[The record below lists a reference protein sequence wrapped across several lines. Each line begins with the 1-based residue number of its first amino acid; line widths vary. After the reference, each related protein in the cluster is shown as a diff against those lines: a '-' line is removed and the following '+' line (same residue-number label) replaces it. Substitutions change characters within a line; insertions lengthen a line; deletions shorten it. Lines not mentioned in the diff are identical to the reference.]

1 MAKDMTLWWGSG
13 SPPCWRVLIA
23 LEEKNLQG
31 YNQKLLSFE
40 KGEHKSKEVMDVNPR
55 GQLPAFKF
63 GDIVIN
69 ESYGACFFLESKFKS
84 QGTKLI
90 PDCAGSDNNCAL
102 IALIMQRVFE
112 GNTLHQKMA
121 DVFMYNRRVPENERH
136 ESAFK
141 RLKET
146 LTTEL
151 QMWEGHLKKTPGG
164 FLAGE
169 NFSMA
174 DVIVF
179 PSVALLLRMGLSE
192 DKYPKLAEYYKKLQ
206 GRPSVKATWPPT
218 WKETPGQELLKDI

>member
-23 LEEKNLQG
+23 LEEKKLQG

-55 GQLPAFKF
+55 GQLPAFKC

-90 PDCAGSDNNCAL
+90 PDCA
-102 IALIMQRVFE
+102 VFTE
-112 GNTLHQKMA
+112 
-121 DVFMYNRRVPENERH
+121 VFMYNWKVPENERH
-136 ESAFK
+136 ESAFE

-146 LTTEL
+146 LTTEV
-151 QMWEGHLKKTPGG
+151 QMWEGYLKKTPGG

-179 PSVALLLRMGLSE
+179 PSVALLLHMGLSE

-218 WKETPGQELLKDI
+218 WKETPGQEIFKDI

>member
-13 SPPCWRVLIA
+13 SPPCWRVMIA
-23 LEEKNLQG
+23 LEEKKLQG

-55 GQLPAFKF
+55 GQLPAFKC
-63 GDIVIN
+63 GDKIIN
-69 ESYGACFFLESKFKS
+69 ESYGACFFLECEYMS

-90 PDCAGSDNNCAL
+90 PVNSSEKAL
-102 IALIMQRVFE
+102 VLQRTFE

-146 LTTEL
+146 LTGEV
-151 QMWEGHLKKTPGG
+151 QMWEGHLQKTPGG
-164 FLAGE
+164 FLAGKS
-169 NFSMA
+169 FSMA
-174 DVIVF
+174 DVIVY
-179 PSVALLLRMGLSE
+179 PSVALLFRMGLCE
-192 DKYPKLAEYYKKLQ
+192 KRYPKLSEYHKNLKD
-206 GRPSVKATWPPT
+206 RPSIKATWPPL
-218 WKETPGQELLKDI
+218 WKDTPGQDFLKDI

>member
-1 MAKDMTLWWGSG
+1 MAKDMTLWWASG

-31 YNQKLLSFE
+31 YNQKLLSFQ
-40 KGEHKSKEVMDVNPR
+40 KGEHKSKEVTDVNPR
-55 GQLPAFKF
+55 GQLPAFKY

-69 ESYGACFFLESKFKS
+69 ESYGACFFLECEYKS

-90 PDCAGSDNNCAL
+90 PENSSEKAL
-102 IALIMQRVFE
+102 VLQRTFE
-112 GNTLHQKMA
+112 GNTLHQKMV

-146 LTTEL
+146 LTGEV
-151 QMWEGHLKKTPGG
+151 QMWEGYLQKTPGG
-164 FLAGE
+164 FLAGK

-174 DVIVF
+174 DVIVY
-179 PSVALLLRMGLSE
+179 PSVALLFRMGLS
-192 DKYPKLAEYYKKLQ
+192 DKRYPKLSEYHKNLKD
-206 GRPSVKATWPPT
+206 RPSIKATWPPL
-218 WKETPGQELLKDI
+218 WKDTPGQDFLKDI